1 MKLALD
7 HWHIE
12 PSSIC
17 TLRCPRCPR
26 AEVPET
32 LLNQQLTLAF
42 FKNQIGEDT
51 VKQIKK
57 ITFCGNDGDPIYC
70 KELIDICAWIKS
82 INPLVQLIIIT
93 NGSYKPDNWW
103 HGLGK
108 VLNHN
113 DELHWSIDGWD
124 HDSNVQYRVNS
135 NWHSIMSGISAFQS
149 SNNSTYRVWAAIA
162 FKFNQDH
169 IDVQRTL
176 ANQLNFD
183 CYQLTLSTK
192 FHSKYPEIYSAN
204 DHLEPDNKQFVAAG
218 HRFQRDNTVLS
229 TKVRPGA
236 ELVNIFLQR
245 AQALSRQNTHSGI
258 CMIGNK
264 GVFLNS
270 RGEFYP
276 CCWTANRYE
285 HNSNWH
291 TLAESKFNLNN
302 KTFNEILQ
310 DPFWSTD
317 FLRFDSF
324 ECRTKCTSARLSDVE
339 HTTEW

>member
-1 MKLALD
+1 
-7 HWHIE
+7 
-12 PSSIC
+12 
-17 TLRCPRCPR
+17 
-26 AEVPET
+26 
-32 LLNQQLTLAF
+32 
-42 FKNQIGEDT
+42 
-51 VKQIKK
+51 
-57 ITFCGNDGDPIYC
+57 
-70 KELIDICAWIKS
+70 
-82 INPLVQLIIIT
+82 VQLIIIT

-135 NWHSIMSGISAFQS
+135 NWPSIMSGISAFQS

-204 DHLEPDNKQFVAAG
+204 DHLEPDNKQFVAVG

-236 ELVNIFLQR
+236 ELVGIFLQR

-276 CCWTANRYE
+276 VVGPLTDTNTTQIGTHWQ
-285 HNSNWH
+285 
-291 TLAESKFNLNN
+291 NLNSISIIKLSTKSYKTHSGAQIFCALTVLNVGPNVLLHGCPMLNTPQNGKFYTTGNYNITIMQN
-302 KTFNEILQ
+302 KNTHYDMVF
-310 DPFWSTD
+310 SKHSSGD
-317 FLRFDSF
+317 FTRRMCGL
-324 ECRTKCTSARLSDVE
+324 CLSN
-339 HTTEW
+339 HK